1 MICFWNR
8 YFRIRILIF
17 NIIEFVYKG
26 DEMMKLDLFFE
37 ILGGYGIGY
46 DKVLICNDESRNL

>member
-8 YFRIRILIF
+8 YFEIWILIF
-17 NIIEFVYKG
+17 NIIVYKG
-26 DEMMKLDLFFE
+26 DEMMELGLFFE

>member
-8 YFRIRILIF
+8 YFEIRILIF
-17 NIIEFVYKG
+17 NIIVYKG
-26 DEMMKLDLFFE
+26 DEMMELGLFFE